1 MRRAPSPA
9 IWTEA
14 SASAT
19 RLVIS
24 AAGDAPFFEAEGD
37 VLRDGHVRPESV
49 ALEHH
54 AGIAPVRRHPRD
66 VLFAEKDAP
75 FLRLV
80 KAGDGP
86 QEGCFAAAAGAQK
99 EEDFPALDA
108 QIDAVEGDGLAKTLC
123 HVIESDGN
131 HGAQV
136 HRWRWQ
142 LPSLFGSAP
151 GRPME
156 APLGGN
162 YRNDPIDKDEPN
174 RYISPSAHAF
184 SPDSSFKQRMIR
196 RDYLIVGAGVGG
208 ASACE
213 GIREHDPKGTVM
225 MVGNETCLPY
235 HRSLLFQNC
244 LNGRN
249 PSPEKMIQHDAAWFE
264 KKHIDLRLDTMVTAL
279 NVERHLAVLNNGQ
292 AVEFKKACLA
302 MGARARRPQVAGF
315 NLGNIVYLRTMR
327 DMLALREMTE
337 NEREI
342 LIVGGGFLAAEA
354 ASLLAGRPKA
364 RLTILH
370 RGKHLWDKKLD
381 AETAEWFTNQF
392 ASHGI
397 RLMLGEVVNG
407 FEGRT
412 ILKNIQTKSGQRF
425 PGGDGDRGDRLGA
438 QSCARAKHPAR
449 LSTRDAGER
458 SP

>member
-1 MRRAPSPA
+1 
-9 IWTEA
+9 
-14 SASAT
+14 
-19 RLVIS
+19 
-24 AAGDAPFFEAEGD
+24 
-37 VLRDGHVRPESV
+37 
-49 ALEHH
+49 
-54 AGIAPVRRHPRD
+54 
-66 VLFAEKDAP
+66 
-75 FLRLV
+75 
-80 KAGDGP
+80 
-86 QEGCFAAAAGAQK
+86 
-99 EEDFPALDA
+99 
-108 QIDAVEGDGLAKTLC
+108 
-123 HVIESDGN
+123 
-131 HGAQV
+131 
-136 HRWRWQ
+136 
-142 LPSLFGSAP
+142 
-151 GRPME
+151 
-156 APLGGN
+156 
-162 YRNDPIDKDEPN
+162 
-174 RYISPSAHAF
+174 
-184 SPDSSFKQRMIR
+184 
-196 RDYLIVGAGVGG
+196 
-208 ASACE
+208 
-213 GIREHDPKGTVM
+213 M
-225 MVGNETCLPY
+225 MVGNETSLPY

-244 LNGRN
+244 LNGRS

-327 DMLALREMTE
+327 DMLALREMIE

-381 AETAEWFTNQF
+381 PETAEWFTNQF

-425 PGGDGDRGDRLGA
+425 PAEMAIVAIGSDPNLALVQNTPLAYPQGTPVNDHLETDEKGIYAVGDIAAFPCRVLGGVRRFEHWTSAMAQGRVAGANMTGKKRIKFEHVPQAQGRAFDLHFDFVGDFSRPPTRFEIEGSRDKKKFV
-438 QSCARAKHPAR
+438 ARYFQPNGLMGILLCNQPPEKVEAATAE
-449 LSTRDAGER
+449 LRDAPRGKKDLTI
-458 SP
+458 